1 MPYRNAYLY
10 VLALIALTFVA
21 FWPTYL
27 SDLPNAHVAHHYHAG
42 SAVLWTI
49 LAAFQ
54 AWSIHHDRFA
64 LHRTVGLS
72 IFALFPFFLVAGL
85 WREVYSD
92 MFFDSAKESFGHA
105 RMVGEKI
112 VALGGVPTVE
122 RNPIKQSED
131 VLEML
136 KAALE
141 FETKAVKYYSEALAL
156 AEGDRPLEV
165 WLENLLDEEQEGA
178 DKITRILR
186 DTKAVAASHP
196 VGKVG

>member
-1 MPYRNAYLY
+1 MDKPKVIEKLNECLRHEW
-10 VLALIALTFVA
+10 TGVA
-21 FWPTYL
+21 QY
-27 SDLPNAHVAHHYHAG
+27 SQAG
-42 SAVLWTI
+42 
-49 LAAFQ
+49 
-54 AWSIHHDRFA
+54 
-64 LHRTVGLS
+64 
-72 IFALFPFFLVAGL
+72 FLVAGL

-92 MFFDSAKESFGHA
+92 LFFDSAKESFGHA

-141 FETKAVKYYSEALAL
+141 FETKAVKYYTEALAL
-156 AEGDRPLEV
+156 AEGDRALEV
-165 WLENLLDEEQEGA
+165 WLENLLDEEQEGV

-186 DTKAVAASHP
+186 DPKAVAASHP